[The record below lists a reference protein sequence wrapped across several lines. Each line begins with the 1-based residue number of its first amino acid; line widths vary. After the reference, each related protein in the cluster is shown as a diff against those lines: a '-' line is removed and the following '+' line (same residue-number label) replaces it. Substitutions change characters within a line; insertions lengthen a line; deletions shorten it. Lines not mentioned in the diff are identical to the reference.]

1 MAQKSP
7 RHSMHLR
14 SQGFDLEKYTGS
26 CEQEPLRRLKTTLED
41 EGLWENF
48 ESRCLMRTCGCQY
61 VLYLLAGTWK
71 FVRDYVLYDHDSRWQ
86 SDDDNADESM
96 KLWKKT
102 IDCSKSSNIWSSELQ
117 QHFKSDIYECSL
129 KLAD

>member
-1 MAQKSP
+1 MKGCEKTLWVDVWCA
-7 RHSMHLR
+7 RAGVSMYCIWWREREILC
-14 SQGFDLEKYTGS
+14 D
-26 CEQEPLRRLKTTLED
+26 
-41 EGLWENF
+41 
-48 ESRCLMRTCGCQY
+48 
-61 VLYLLAGTWK
+61 
-71 FVRDYVLYDHDSRWQ
+71 YDHDSRWQ

-102 IDCSKSSNIWSSELQ
+102 MDCSKSSNIWSSELQ